1 VGGLIILA
9 ILLCTCCTA
18 IIPMVLPYISAVA
31 LLPYYL
37 FFRAYPVYF
46 LAQWRPDLVPA
57 PAEEAVNIVV
67 DYSVVP
73 TPPVIT

>member
-1 VGGLIILA
+1 VF
-9 ILLCTCCTA
+9 
-18 IIPMVLPYISAVA
+18 

-37 FFRAYPVYF
+37 FFRADPIYF

-67 DYSVVP
+67 DLNVVQ
-73 TPPVIT
+73 TPPVIA